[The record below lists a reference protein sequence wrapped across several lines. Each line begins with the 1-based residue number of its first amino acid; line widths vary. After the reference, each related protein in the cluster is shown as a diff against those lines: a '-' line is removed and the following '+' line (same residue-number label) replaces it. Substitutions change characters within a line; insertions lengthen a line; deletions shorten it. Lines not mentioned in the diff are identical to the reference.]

1 MVAPPVTSADV
12 VAPPSAPATDS
23 ASFSDVTTPF
33 SAAEAGIPP
42 APPAAA
48 EPAAAPA
55 PNILSDASEDLSTR
69 AFRISDVLGSAAPE
83 ILGGGP
89 AEAESEAP
97 SWPEG
102 PASDSRSTAPAEPSG
117 RTLGDLY
124 YAQGHYTEALRIY
137 DDLVASNPFDTEL
150 KRLRRDA
157 EARLLPAASSPGLD
171 SPEPGMTRRLARVR
185 ALKRWL
191 AVVQAG

>member
-1 MVAPPVTSADV
+1 V
-12 VAPPSAPATDS
+12 
-23 ASFSDVTTPF
+23 
-33 SAAEAGIPP
+33 
-42 APPAAA
+42 
-48 EPAAAPA
+48 AAPA
-55 PNILSDASEDLSTR
+55 PNIVSGASEDLSTR

-89 AEAESEAP
+89 AEAESREDP
-97 SWPEG
+97 SSPEE

-157 EARLLPAASSPGLD
+157 EARLLPAASSPGLA